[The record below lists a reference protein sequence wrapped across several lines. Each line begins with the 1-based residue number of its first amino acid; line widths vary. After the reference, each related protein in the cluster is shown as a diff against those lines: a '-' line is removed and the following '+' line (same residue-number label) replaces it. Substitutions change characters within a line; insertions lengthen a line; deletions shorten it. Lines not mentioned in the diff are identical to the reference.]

1 MMENHTDLREKQL
14 HEAIE
19 QLTDEN
25 QSHLLG
31 VLEALF
37 FAQSDGEA
45 ATLERGA
52 AQA

>member
-1 MMENHTDLREKQL
+1 MENSTDLREKQL

-19 QLTDEN
+19 RLTDES

-37 FAQSDGEA
+37 FAQGEGEMA
-45 ATLERGA
+45 VLEPEV
-52 AQA
+52 AQQ

>member
-1 MMENHTDLREKQL
+1 MENHTDLRERQL
-14 HEAIE
+14 FEAID

-37 FAQSDGEA
+37 FAQGEGEMA
-45 ATLERGA
+45 VLEPEV
-52 AQA
+52 AQQ